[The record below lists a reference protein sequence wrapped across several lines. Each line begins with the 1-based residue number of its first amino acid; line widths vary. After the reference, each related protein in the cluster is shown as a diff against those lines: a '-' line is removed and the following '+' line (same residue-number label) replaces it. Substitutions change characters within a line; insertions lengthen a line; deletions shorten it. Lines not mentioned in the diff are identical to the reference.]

1 MRSPRSSHS
10 SRKVR
15 PEFVQ
20 KPRGLLHPRV
30 QAVGPE
36 HFGVVCVDC
45 AKARSIW
52 MLCDF
57 YGNILIPPQEVN
69 HNRVELGLAVM
80 QIEEAC
86 RRHDLRDRVVVIER
100 TGRYH
105 LVVRRAFDAAGFET
119 RIVHPYTTKQ
129 LRQPADPGNKTDNA
143 DLKAMHRAAVNG
155 FALKEAV
162 AEEPWRSLHLFAR
175 YRRDLVHK
183 TSLLCC
189 QIREHL
195 EAALPGYA
203 ACFSN
208 LWDSKLALPLVRQFA
223 AAEDFLQAGIEGLAR
238 WVREQRLHCQERK
251 LRSLL
256 SWAQNAAPAD
266 PAAAQHRQIALTLDE
281 DRLRKIQEIHG
292 LERTLAQLLVQTGY
306 IRLLSIPGIN
316 VVWAAELAAEAGP
329 MTQYLGP
336 KNLTGRAG
344 LFPSRYQS
352 DRVDRARG
360 PLVGRGNRR
369 LRAVLLGIADSLIMC
384 NHHFRAMSA
393 RWRARGDDARM
404 VHVRIASRASR
415 IAFHLVAGNQL
426 FRHPA
431 SRECGYVLDKLL
443 AFHSEHDT
451 PLPKTLA
458 DLHLA
463 LAQIPPKDYSREA
476 QPLAERLR
484 HSRRAKGPQ
493 PIGELIA
500 VVLARL
506 GVGVVQSTS
515 SGETDPR

>member
-1 MRSPRSSHS
+1 MRSPRSS
-10 SRKVR
+10 RTGR
-15 PEFVQ
+15 LEFVQ

-45 AKARSIW
+45 AKARSKW

-69 HNRVELGLAVM
+69 HNRVELGLAM
-80 QIEEAC
+80 RQIEEAS
-86 RRHDLRDRVVVIER
+86 RRHDLRDCVVVIER

-105 LVVRRAFDAAGFET
+105 LVVRRAFDAGGFET

-129 LRQPADPGNKTDNA
+129 LRQPADPNNKTDDT
-143 DLKAMHRAAVNG
+143 DLMAIHRAAVNG

-162 AEEPWRSLHLFAR
+162 VSAEPWRSLHLLAR
-175 YRRDLVHK
+175 YRRDLVYK
-183 TSLLCC
+183 ASLLCN

-203 ACFSN
+203 ACFSR

-223 AAEDFLQAGIEGLAR
+223 RAEDFSAAGVEGLAR
-238 WVREQRLHCQERK
+238 WAQERRLQCQQRK

-266 PAAAQHRQIALTLDE
+266 PAADQHRQIALTLDE
-281 DRLRKIQEIHG
+281 DRLRKIQEIHD
-292 LERTLAQLLVQTGY
+292 LERTLAHLLVQTGY
-306 IRLLSIPGIN
+306 VRLLSIPGIN

-329 MTQYLGP
+329 MEHYLGP
-336 KNLTGRAG
+336 KNITGRAG

-360 PLVGRGNRR
+360 PLVRRGNRR
-369 LRAVLLGIADSLIMC
+369 LRAVLLGMADSLIMC

-404 VHVRIASRASR
+404 VHVRIASRLSR
-415 IAFHLVAGNQL
+415 IAFHLVVGNQL

-431 SRECGYVLDKLL
+431 SREHGYILDKLL
-443 AFHSEHDT
+443 AFHTEHDT

-463 LAQIPPKDYSREA
+463 LAQIPRKEYSREA
-476 QPLAERLR
+476 QPLTERLR

-493 PIGELIA
+493 AIGEVIA

-506 GVGVVQSTS
+506 GVGVIQSTP